1 MSPPPGPVLRWDV
14 PTPQNLLELRDAAP
28 PASLVA
34 GPVEQTFHRDIYFDT
49 TEGTLSRRD
58 VTCRVRIG
66 ADDVRRLT
74 LALPASTG
82 GPRERFESL
91 ALEPDP
97 TAILAGA
104 SETARRLRGLADP
117 AELVPAATLEISRS
131 RREASRR
138 WPWRAR

>member
-34 GPVEQTFHRDIYFDT
+34 GPLEHTFHRDIYFDT

-74 LALPASTG
+74 LTLPGSG
-82 GPRERFESL
+82 GPRERFESV
-91 ALEPDP
+91 AEEPDP

-104 SETARRLRGLADP
+104 TETARRLRDP
-117 AELVPAATLEISRS
+117 LEDFEDVPVRALVFIGRHGE
-131 RREASRR
+131 
-138 WPWRAR
+138 

>member
-14 PTPQNLLELRDAAP
+14 PTPQHLLELRDAAP

-66 ADDVRRLT
+66 ADD
-74 LALPASTG
+74 
-82 GPRERFESL
+82 
-91 ALEPDP
+91 
-97 TAILAGA
+97 
-104 SETARRLRGLADP
+104 RLR
-117 AELVPAATLEISRS
+117 
-131 RREASRR
+131 
-138 WPWRAR
+138 